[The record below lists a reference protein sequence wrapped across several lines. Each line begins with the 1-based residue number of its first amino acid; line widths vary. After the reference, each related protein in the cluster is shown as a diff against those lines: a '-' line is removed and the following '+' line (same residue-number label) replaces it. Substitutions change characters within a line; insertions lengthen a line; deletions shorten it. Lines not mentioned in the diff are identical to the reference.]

1 MLAETLGEVLIRPL
15 RESDLT
21 EADRIER
28 LAFGTYLG
36 LPDPMAFL
44 GDAADIAT
52 RWQTEPEGAFAA
64 ELDGALIGTNFAT
77 RWGSVGILGPL
88 TIHPDYWNRGY
99 ATPLIKAVVD
109 CLVSWGTTHDQLF
122 TFAQSPKHHA
132 LYQKAGFWPRFLTPL
147 MSTSA
152 LTLSDGAVYERFSGM
167 SGADQEHSVA
177 ACRKLTQDIQAGLDL
192 TVEIQAVR
200 DLNLG
205 DTILLHDADGLQG
218 FAVCHCGPGTEAGSG
233 VCSVKFG
240 AVRPGPDAAEAFSR
254 LVSAC
259 ETFTIKMGMQSL
271 TTSVNTSRIAA
282 YQMLL
287 KRGYRST
294 FIGISMHRPN
304 EPGYCRPDV
313 FVIEGIA

>member
-77 RWGSVGILGPL
+77 LWGSVGILGPL

-109 CLVSWGTTHDQLF
+109 CLVSWGDDSRPT
-122 TFAQSPKHHA
+122 
-132 LYQKAGFWPRFLTPL
+132 LYLRPESKTSCPLSESRFLA
-147 MSTSA
+147 A
-152 LTLSDGAVYERFSGM
+152 LPHPVDEY
-167 SGADQEHSVA
+167 
-177 ACRKLTQDIQAGLDL
+177 
-192 TVEIQAVR
+192 
-200 DLNLG
+200 
-205 DTILLHDADGLQG
+205 
-218 FAVCHCGPGTEAGSG
+218 
-233 VCSVKFG
+233 
-240 AVRPGPDAAEAFSR
+240 
-254 LVSAC
+254 VSPHA
-259 ETFTIKMGMQSL
+259 I
-271 TTSVNTSRIAA
+271 
-282 YQMLL
+282 
-287 KRGYRST
+287 
-294 FIGISMHRPN
+294 
-304 EPGYCRPDV
+304 
-313 FVIEGIA
+313 